1 MKNQLRQKSKII
13 RKNLNCENA
22 SKKILEKILS
32 WEEFKS
38 AQNIMIYHPI
48 NNEINLLWLCT
59 SCKKN
64 FYLPKIS
71 NNEIVPVFFDE
82 NTPLVCGKYNIQ
94 EPVRKCSDSAL
105 NLDIVF
111 IPAVCADKSGYRIG
125 YGKGYYDR
133 FLGKLHEKTK
143 TAIVIYEELL
153 CEKIPA
159 ESFDRKANFV
169 ITPEKIIKC

>member
-82 NTPLVCGKYNIQ
+82 NTPLVFGKYNIQ
-94 EPVRKCSDSAL
+94 EPVRKCSNSAL

>member
-1 MKNQLRQKSKII
+1 MKSTFCGYAQVV
-13 RKNLNCENA
+13 
-22 SKKILEKILS
+22 KKIFTCL
-32 WEEFKS
+32 KS
-38 AQNIMIYHPI
+38 QITRLFRFSLMK
-48 NNEINLLWLCT
+48 T
-59 SCKKN
+59 R
-64 FYLPKIS
+64 
-71 NNEIVPVFFDE
+71 
-82 NTPLVCGKYNIQ
+82 PLVCGKYNIQ

-159 ESFDRKANFV
+159 ENFDRKANFV